1 MIFCLSVYKSVNRLI
16 VAAPLPLAIIRFNG
30 VSGEERLCVLYDSG
44 EAEDLCPFYVLLLR
58 I

>member
-1 MIFCLSVYKSVNRLI
+1 MYKSVNRLI
-16 VAAPLPLAIIRFNG
+16 VAAPLPLAIIKFNG